1 MVDAHGSDALH
12 RYDARLFPDAE
23 MARHG
28 RFRKADVLGDLAC
41 PQAAPVAQK
50 IEKDSLSAFVSQG
63 GEHGRAG
70 DEFLAQKRHA
80 PRRRRLSAFIGRVR
94 LHRSARI
101 FYGTVGASD
110 PQGFRLRGVR
120 RSVRHGLISVSCMA
134 GVCIVG
140 HGRRFVSIEKENR
153 FEATLSMRGGGFSK
167 GAPVQPELRGRRFS
181 RRMGAGRFRMR
192 SKAAIM
198 AAAPAEPQGFRAVCG
213 NRTPMRRGCDESAGK
228 RMPDGAL
235 LPL

>member
-1 MVDAHGSDALH
+1 M
-12 RYDARLFPDAE
+12 
-23 MARHG
+23 
-28 RFRKADVLGDLAC
+28 LGDLAC

-101 FYGTVGASD
+101 SYGTVGASD
-110 PQGFRLRGVR
+110 PRGFRLRGVR

-153 FEATLSMRGGGFSK
+153 FEATLSMRGGGFFQG
-167 GAPVQPELRGRRFS
+167 GARASRASRAAFFAADGRRALSHAVQGRYHGGSARRTAGIS
-181 RRMGAGRFRMR
+181 RGLREQDA
-192 SKAAIM
+192 
-198 AAAPAEPQGFRAVCG
+198 
-213 NRTPMRRGCDESAGK
+213 DEEGL
-228 RMPDGAL
+228 R
-235 LPL
+235 